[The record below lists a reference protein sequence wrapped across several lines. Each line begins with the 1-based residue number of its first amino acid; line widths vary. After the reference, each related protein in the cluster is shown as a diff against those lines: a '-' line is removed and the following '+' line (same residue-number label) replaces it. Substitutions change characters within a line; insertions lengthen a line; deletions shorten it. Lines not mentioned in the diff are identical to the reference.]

1 MTRAADVPM
10 ILAVTTALATLRRLA
25 GGLSP
30 LLGLALACSLVVIAF
45 HHHDESAGRH
55 ACVVCSAGHAPA
67 VTPAASAGSPAPAP
81 RAERII
87 HAPAWIAPQARVL
100 AIAARAPP
108 AA

>member
-1 MTRAADVPM
+1 M
-10 ILAVTTALATLRRLA
+10 TTALSSARRLA

-30 LLGLALACSLVVIAF
+30 LLGLVLACSLVVTAF
-45 HHHDESAGRH
+45 HHHDETVARH

-67 VTPAASAGSPAPAP
+67 VTPSAATGSPTPAP
-81 RAERII
+81 CAERII
-87 HAPAWIAPQARVL
+87 HAPAWIAPQPCVL

>member
-1 MTRAADVPM
+1 
-10 ILAVTTALATLRRLA
+10 VTTALSALRRLA
-25 GGLSP
+25 GCMSP
-30 LLGLALACSLVVIAF
+30 LLGLVLACALVVTAF
-45 HHHDESAGRH
+45 HHHDENLARH

-67 VTPAASAGSPAPAP
+67 ITPTAATVSPAPAP

-87 HAPAWIAPQARVL
+87 HAPAWTAPQARVL